1 MNKNSSIALSGV
13 AVALAIGL
21 LGLNGVFSMPSGISS
36 NSYNGNSQNMLG
48 HVEIVDKDQFGNIK
62 AYRQSDNIVTNVGRT
77 CTAVAVF
84 GDPSTHNCGG
94 STGSAV
100 PGPFSFISLGSGS
113 TTAATSDNSLVNQL
127 TALQRVGYTI
137 SNSTD
142 PGTHTGAIAQS
153 SALFTFVASSTV
165 QESGLSDGTQSSTAS
180 HLYARQTISPINVN
194 SGDQLTI
201 TWKVTVG

>member
-1 MNKNSSIALSGV
+1 MNRNSSIALSGV
-13 AVALAIGL
+13 AVAFAIGL
-21 LGLNGVFSMPSGISS
+21 LGLNGVFSMPSGISA
-36 NSYNGNSQNMLG
+36 NSYNGNGQNMLG

-77 CTAVAVF
+77 CTAVGVF
-84 GDPSTHNCGG
+84 GKPTTNNCDAG
-94 STGSAV
+94 T
-100 PGPFSFISLGSGS
+100 FSFISLGSGS

-127 TALQRVGYTI
+127 TALARVGYTL

-153 SALFTFVASSTV
+153 SALFTFNSASTV
-165 QESGLSDGTQSSTAS
+165 QESGLADGLSSGTAS